1 MNADEKNAL
10 RNEAT
15 ASVASMGP
23 NAKAMLLSSDILRYL
38 DEIDRLEAENVEVRS
53 RLSAMPHDGGHA
65 TTCWIWGEGPMRG
78 HEGNP
83 GGVCSCGYL
92 WLYWRGRAEEAE
104 AKIEKPSLS
113 TPNQEM

>member
-38 DEIDRLEAENVEVRS
+38 DKIDHLEARIAKLIETADTLRARVEFYLSHISASEVSPCPGRKPRATCLAYQ
-53 RLSAMPHDGGHA
+53 RL
-65 TTCWIWGEGPMRG
+65 R
-78 HEGNP
+78 
-83 GGVCSCGYL
+83 
-92 WLYWRGRAEEAE
+92 EAL
-104 AKIEKPSLS
+104 ASDPAKPSLS